1 VATVELAL
9 ASLAFETTPD
19 PATQQALMQQLD
31 LADSPADPHL
41 RLQAR
46 QLLVRGCRA
55 RGDLASA
62 LDQLERLRT
71 EERAAQTDLADLQTR
86 LLFNRAELDHA
97 RHVAERSRLD
107 AEVQRLR
114 AEAERRAAQQLALDR
129 DLLEREVATRT
140 AELLRAKSVAEAASR
155 AKSAFL
161 SIVSHELRTPL
172 NGMLGMVELVRRR
185 TTDARQAEQLAIA
198 VAAGRQLN
206 GLFDNILN
214 YVAADAQAP
223 AVADPTDV
231 RGLLQGVLAGRQPA
245 AQAKGM
251 LLDLQLPATLPDPLL
266 LDGQRL
272 IQIVDALVDNAVKF
286 GQTGMV
292 RLQARWL
299 PGETGTGHLRVEV
312 ADDGPGLDDA
322 VVARLFRPF
331 EMGDASSTR
340 SHGGLGLGLALA
352 QRLAH
357 GMGGDVGVDNH
368 PPTGCT
374 FWVNVPAAI
383 GC

>member
-1 VATVELAL
+1 
-9 ASLAFETTPD
+9 
-19 PATQQALMQQLD
+19 
-31 LADSPADPHL
+31 
-41 RLQAR
+41 
-46 QLLVRGCRA
+46 
-55 RGDLASA
+55 
-62 LDQLERLRT
+62 
-71 EERAAQTDLADLQTR
+71 
-86 LLFNRAELDHA
+86 
-97 RHVAERSRLD
+97 
-107 AEVQRLR
+107 
-114 AEAERRAAQQLALDR
+114 
-129 DLLEREVATRT
+129 
-140 AELLRAKSVAEAASR
+140 
-155 AKSAFL
+155 
-161 SIVSHELRTPL
+161 
-172 NGMLGMVELVRRR
+172 
-185 TTDARQAEQLAIA
+185 
-198 VAAGRQLN
+198 
-206 GLFDNILN
+206 
-214 YVAADAQAP
+214 
-223 AVADPTDV
+223 
-231 RGLLQGVLAGRQPA
+231 
-245 AQAKGM
+245 M

-383 GC
+383 GR